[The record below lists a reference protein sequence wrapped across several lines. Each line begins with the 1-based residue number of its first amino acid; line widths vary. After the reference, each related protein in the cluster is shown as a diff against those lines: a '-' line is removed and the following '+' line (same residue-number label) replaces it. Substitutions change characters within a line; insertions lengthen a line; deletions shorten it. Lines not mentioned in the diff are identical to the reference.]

1 MARMTMTRGKFEGI
15 QACADER
22 GVIAAA
28 AMDQRGSLK
37 NAIARVHDRQ
47 VDDGALTEFK
57 IAVTRIL
64 SRYSSAILMDPEY
77 GLPALEQRAPDTGV
91 LLAYEKSG
99 YDMNARGRLPAL
111 LDLWNVRRLKEAG
124 ANAIKLLLYYNPFD
138 DPRIN
143 ECKHVFVERVGAECA
158 ASDIALFLEPIAYD
172 DRMDIRSLEFAN
184 VKPRYVSA
192 AMEEFSKPQYRVDVL
207 MVEVPVLAQYVE
219 GMRAFRGEK
228 AYDRE
233 EALALFRQAA
243 SVARKPFIYLSAG
256 MSIDVLIETLE
267 LAGESDVPFAGLLCG
282 RATWQE
288 SLPVYGQKGLAALEA
303 WLEDRGARNLQT
315 LNQVVARGASPWWAI
330 YGGLEQIE
338 VV

>member
-143 ECKHVFVERVGAECA
+143 ECKHMFVERVGAECA
-158 ASDIALFLEPIAYD
+158 ANDVALFLEPIAYD
-172 DRMDIRSLEFAN
+172 DRMDIRSLEFAR

-233 EALALFRQAA
+233 EALELFRQAA
-243 SVARKPFIYLSAG
+243 SVVRKPFIYLSAG
-256 MSIDVLIETLE
+256 MSIDVLTETLE

-288 SLPVYGQKGLAALEA
+288 SLPVYGQKGLAALEG

-315 LNQVVARGASPWWAI
+315 LNQIVAQGASPWWAI
-330 YGGLEQIE
+330 YGGLNQIE

>member
-1 MARMTMTRGKFEGI
+1 MARMTITRGKFEGI

-22 GVIAAA
+22 GIIAAA

-37 NAIARVHDRQ
+37 NAIARVQDRQ
-47 VDDGALTEFK
+47 VDDGVLTEFK

-64 SRYSSAILMDPEY
+64 SRYASAILMDPEH
-77 GLPALEQRAPDTGV
+77 GLPALAQRAPATGV

-99 YDMNARGRLPAL
+99 YDANARGRLPAL

-143 ECKHVFVERVGAECA
+143 EAKHVFVERVGAECA
-158 ASDIALFLEPIAYD
+158 ANDMALFLEPIAYD
-172 DRMDIRSLEFAN
+172 DRLDIRSLEFAR

-192 AMEEFSKPQYRVDVL
+192 AMEEFSKPQYQVDVL

-233 EALALFRQAA
+233 EARQLFRQAA
-243 SVARKPFIYLSAG
+243 SAARKPFIYLSAG
-256 MSIDVLIETLE
+256 MSIDVLTETIE

-282 RATWQE
+282 RAIWQE
-288 SLPVYGQKGLAALEA
+288 SLPVYGRQGLPALEA
-303 WLEDRGARNLQT
+303 WLEDRGVRNLQI
-315 LNQVVARGASPWWAI
+315 LNQVVSQGASPWWAI